1 MGRPV
6 GHPADSAFA
15 SPSAATKR
23 NRMSPLQRHWRSP
36 VSRMKLVAGL
46 LLLLAALLY
55 VIATA
60 MEPRHPAWGYLASF
74 AEAAMVG
81 AIADWFAVTALFRHP
96 LGLPIP
102 HTAIIPRSKARIGQ
116 NLSTF
121 ITTHFLSTPL
131 VLAKL
136 EALDLGGRLANWL
149 RHPDNAQAVGQ
160 QLTGMAR
167 FGVDSLHDERVQAFV
182 QAKLIKRARQ
192 VDLAPVCGQVLE
204 MLTRQNKH
212 QAMLDEALLKLDA
225 LLQDDD
231 TRALVADAITAEV
244 RTLRYLGLGKAVG
257 GWSANKFVDGVSA
270 VIAEIAGDPEHPLRE
285 RFDDHVDEYIDRLK
299 HDPAYRLEVERIVA
313 QLLEHPATAEYI
325 QTLWRELTEWLQA
338 DLESP
343 DSRIGKRIVKLTQGL
358 GDSLAADATMRSW
371 INEQLMAAAPAMLE
385 RYRGKIG
392 HYIAQR
398 VENWESRELVEQME
412 QSVGKDLQYIRIN
425 GTLVGGLVGLL
436 LHALTQLA
444 TG

>member
-1 MGRPV
+1 
-6 GHPADSAFA
+6 
-15 SPSAATKR
+15 
-23 NRMSPLQRHWRSP
+23 MSPLQRHWQSP

-46 LLLLAALLY
+46 LLLLAAALY

-60 MEPRHPAWGYLASF
+60 MEARHPAWGYLSSF

-102 HTAIIPRSKARIGQ
+102 HTAIIPRSKARIGR

-136 EALDLGGRLANWL
+136 EALDIGGRLAKWL
-149 RHPDNAQAVGQ
+149 QHPANAEAVGR

-167 FGVDSLHDERVQAFV
+167 FGVDSLRDERVQGFV
-182 QAKLIKRARQ
+182 RAKLLDRARK

-204 MLTRQNKH
+204 MLTRQGKH
-212 QAMLDEALLKLDA
+212 QAMLDEGLIKLDA

-270 VIAEIAGDPEHPLRE
+270 VIAEVANDPEHPLRE
-285 RFDDHVDEYIDRLK
+285 RFDEHVAEYIERLK

-313 QLLEHPATAEYI
+313 QLLEHPATTDYL
-325 QTLWRELTEWLQA
+325 QTLWQELTAWLQT
-338 DLESP
+338 DLDSP
-343 DSRIGKRIVKLTQGL
+343 DSRIGRRIVRLTQGL
-358 GDSLAADATMRSW
+358 GDSLSADTAIRTW
-371 INEQLMAAAPAMLE
+371 INEQLMAAAPGLLE
-385 RYRGKIG
+385 RYRGQIG
-392 HYIAQR
+392 KYIAQR

-425 GTLVGGLVGLL
+425 GTLVGGLVGLV
-436 LHALTQLA
+436 LHALTELA
-444 TG
+444 IG

>member
-1 MGRPV
+1 
-6 GHPADSAFA
+6 
-15 SPSAATKR
+15 
-23 NRMSPLQRHWRSP
+23 MSPLHRLWQNP
-36 VSRMKLVAGL
+36 VSRMKLVATL

-60 MEPRHPAWGYLASF
+60 MEPRHAAWGYLASF

-102 HTAIIPRSKARIGQ
+102 HTAIIPRSKARIGR

-136 EALDLGGRLANWL
+136 EALDIGGRLASWL
-149 RHPDNAQAVGQ
+149 RHPANAEAVGK

-167 FGVDSLHDERVQAFV
+167 FGVESLHDERVQGFV
-182 QAKLIKRARQ
+182 QAKLVKRARK

-204 MLTRQNKH
+204 MLTRQGKH
-212 QAMLDEALLKLDA
+212 QAMLDEALGKIDA

-285 RFDDHVDEYIDRLK
+285 RFDEHVAEYIDHLK

-313 QLLEHPATAEYI
+313 QLLEHPATTDYLR
-325 QTLWRELTEWLQA
+325 TLWRELTEWLEA

-343 DSRIGKRIVKLTQGL
+343 DSRIGKRIVGLTRRL
-358 GDSLAADATMRSW
+358 GDSLAADTQMRTW
-371 INEQLMAAAPAMLE
+371 INEQLLAAAPGMLD
-385 RYRGKIG
+385 RYRGQIG
-392 HYIAQR
+392 KYIAQR

-444 TG
+444 VG

>member
-1 MGRPV
+1 
-6 GHPADSAFA
+6 
-15 SPSAATKR
+15 
-23 NRMSPLQRHWRSP
+23 MSPLQRLWQSP

-46 LLLLAALLY
+46 LLLVAALLY
-55 VIATA
+55 IIATA
-60 MEPRHPAWGYLASF
+60 LEPRHPAWGYLASS

-136 EALDLGGRLANWL
+136 DALDIGGRLANWL
-149 RHPDNAQAVGQ
+149 RQPANAEAVGR

-167 FGVDSLHDERVQAFV
+167 FGVESLHDERVQAFV
-182 QAKLIKRARQ
+182 QAKLINRARK

-204 MLTRQNKH
+204 MLTRQGKH
-212 QAMLDEALLKLDA
+212 QAMLDEALTKIDA
-225 LLQDDD
+225 LLQDDE

-270 VIAEIAGDPEHPLRE
+270 VIAEVAGDPEHPLRE
-285 RFDDHVDEYIDRLK
+285 RFDEHVGEYIDRLK

-313 QLLEHPATAEYI
+313 QLLEHPATTVYI
-325 QTLWRELTEWLQA
+325 QTLWHELTDWLQA
-338 DLESP
+338 DLDRP

-358 GDSLAADATMRSW
+358 GDSLAADTAMRTW
-371 INEQLMAAAPAMLE
+371 INEKLMASTPAMLE
-385 RYRGKIG
+385 RYRGQIG
-392 HYIAQR
+392 KYIAQR

-425 GTLVGGLVGLL
+425 GTLVGGLVGLV
-436 LHALTQLA
+436 LHTLTQLA
-444 TG
+444 VG

>member
-1 MGRPV
+1 
-6 GHPADSAFA
+6 
-15 SPSAATKR
+15 
-23 NRMSPLQRHWRSP
+23 MSPLHRRWQSP

-46 LLLLAALLY
+46 LLILAALLY
-55 VIATA
+55 IVATA
-60 MEPRHPAWGYLASF
+60 MEPRHPVWGYVASF

-102 HTAIIPRSKARIGQ
+102 HTAIIPRSKARIGR

-149 RHPDNAQAVGQ
+149 RHPSNAEAVGR

-167 FGVDSLHDERVQAFV
+167 FGVDSLYDERVQAFV
-182 QAKLIKRARQ
+182 QSKLIKRAQ
-192 VDLAPVCGQVLE
+192 QMDLAPVCGQVLE

-212 QAMLDEALLKLDA
+212 QAMLDEGLLKLDA

-257 GWSANKFVDGVSA
+257 GWSANKFVDGISA

-285 RFDDHVDEYIDRLK
+285 RFDEHVAEYIGRLK

-313 QLLEHPATAEYI
+313 QLLDHPATAEYI
-325 QTLWRELTEWLQA
+325 QTLWRELTDWLRA
-338 DLESP
+338 DLDSP

-358 GDSLAADATMRSW
+358 GDSLAADATMRHW

-425 GTLVGGLVGLL
+425 GTLVGGLVGLV

-444 TG
+444 AG

>member
-1 MGRPV
+1 
-6 GHPADSAFA
+6 
-15 SPSAATKR
+15 
-23 NRMSPLQRHWRSP
+23 MSPLHRLWQSP

-55 VIATA
+55 IIATA
-60 MEPRHPAWGYLASF
+60 MEPRHTAWGYVASF

-102 HTAIIPRSKARIGQ
+102 HTAIIPRSKARIGK

-136 EALDLGGRLANWL
+136 EALDVGGRLANWL
-149 RHPDNAQAVGQ
+149 RHPANAAAVGQ

-167 FGVDSLHDERVQAFV
+167 FGVASLHDERVQAFV
-182 QAKLIKRARQ
+182 QAKLISRARK

-204 MLTRQNKH
+204 MLTRQGKH
-212 QAMLDEALLKLDA
+212 QAMLDEALIRIDA

-257 GWSANKFVDGVSA
+257 GWSANKFVDGVSS
-270 VIAEIAGDPEHPLRE
+270 VIAEIANDPEHPLRE
-285 RFDDHVDEYIDRLK
+285 RFDEHVAEYIDRLK
-299 HDPAYRLEVERIVA
+299 HDPGYRLEVERIVA
-313 QLLEHPATAEYI
+313 QLLEHPATTDYL
-325 QTLWRELTEWLQA
+325 QTLWRELTEWLEA

-343 DSRIGKRIVKLTQGL
+343 DSRIGKRIVGLTQGL
-358 GDSLAADATMRSW
+358 GDSLAADIQIRTW
-371 INEQLMAAAPAMLE
+371 INEQLMAAAPGMLE
-385 RYRGKIG
+385 RYRGQIG
-392 HYIAQR
+392 RYIAQR

-412 QSVGKDLQYIRIN
+412 QSVGKDLQSIRIN
-425 GTLVGGLVGLL
+425 GTLVGGLVGLV
-436 LHALTQLA
+436 LHALTQWA
-444 TG
+444 VG